1 MKKGQQHQ
9 VAKNYTHGREKVAC
23 TVKVDFMDYD
33 MQKDKQ
39 PKKKEQNKSN
49 VMANGNIV
57 FSSTPDFPNEPKSY
71 YSHSETSPCAIIGV
85 PSILTHP
92 NKPTSLRYLNT
103 INRVNTRN

>member
-39 PKKKEQNKSN
+39 PKKKKNKTNQMLWPMESLCA
-49 VMANGNIV
+49 VV
-57 FSSTPDFPNEPKSY
+57 PQ
-71 YSHSETSPCAIIGV
+71 TSPMN
-85 PSILTHP
+85 P
-92 NKPTSLRYLNT
+92 NHTIRTQKHYHVQLSEYHRY
-103 INRVNTRN
+103 